1 MGYLDRVE
9 AFLRSLSFGS
19 ERGTRRDDVR
29 PGLRTVG
36 FERRLTVAFVV
47 DDDSVTVLR
56 VFGAG
61 RDWES
66 SF

>member
-9 AFLRSLSFGS
+9 AFVRSLSFGS

-47 DDDSVTVLR
+47 DDNSVTVLR

>member
-47 DDDSVTVLR
+47 DDNSVTVLR